1 MVLASSAASIPI
13 CRECVVSVHRQEDH
27 ATCILANGT
36 NVLVSPLLARHLSIG
51 DEITFPI
58 SSGAKAGVKI
68 YITQS
73 SVSSRLNRC
82 LYQAPIRYV
91 TQPKPDKRTQH
102 FVSAEIQQKGLGI
115 SAILLPCGTLRDYFY
130 RLPSGAAKGV
140 ETTFYEI
147 LRIPPSASPG
157 ELRVAYRLR
166 TLELGTGSGS
176 GLLTLERAFNILGQP
191 ELRARYDTLLADP
204 ETPAIF
210 PYGGFGSLLASGE

>member
-68 YITQS
+68 YITKS
-73 SVSSRLNRC
+73 SVSSGLNRC
-82 LYQAPIRYV
+82 LYQAPIGYV

-102 FVSAEIQQKGLGI
+102 FVSAEIQKKGLGI
-115 SAILLPCGTLRDYFY
+115 SAILLPCKTLREYFY
-130 RLPSGAAKGV
+130 RLPRDAAKES
-140 ETTFYEI
+140 ETTFYKI
-147 LRIPPSASPG
+147 LRIPPSAYPA
-157 ELRVAYRLR
+157 ELRVGYRLR
-166 TLELGTGSGS
+166 TLKLATGSRS
-176 GLLTLERAFNILGQP
+176 EQLALERAFNILGS
-191 ELRARYDTLLADP
+191 RNCA
-204 ETPAIF
+204 PAMTR
-210 PYGGFGSLLASGE
+210 S